1 MTTWFPTE
9 DPIPQGEKW
18 LEARYA
24 QMSGGEEL
32 PIYTVVALMSL
43 AFGTSNASELML
55 ASGGML
61 AQYYA
66 GGDALDGIIS
76 VLSGVQLAKRKYK
89 TMAFPALLES
99 YKLFKDFTKGKT
111 VTQQSVTRSAIFVT
125 GWLAARYKYV

>member
-1 MTTWFPTE
+1 MTTWFTE
-9 DPIPQGEKW
+9 DPIPASEKY

-24 QMSGGEEL
+24 QIAGGETL

-43 AFGTSNASELML
+43 AFGTSNSKELLL

-76 VLSGVQLAKRKYK
+76 VLSGVQLAKGKFR

-99 YKLFKDFTKGKT
+99 YKTFKDFTKGKT
-111 VTQQSVTRSAIFVT
+111 ITKQTATRSAIFVT